1 MKIGIDLLW
10 LRPGKNGG
18 TESYIRNLI
27 TGFAT
32 YDDRNEYTLFV
43 SRDNADS
50 FNSYTRINPGI
61 RLEICPIDSSNRIIR
76 IAWENLKLD
85 NLAKKTGVDV
95 MFIPVYSMPHKKK
108 SNGIPYVVTIHDLQ
122 GLHYP
127 EYFTNIRLGFL
138 KRKWKYASEEADRI
152 VAISNFTK
160 RDIVENYKAASDKVI
175 TIYNPVITGESA
187 PISELSK
194 WGLKTDEY
202 YYCVSSLLPHKNLYT
217 LIDTFAE
224 RFANRKK
231 KGHEEI
237 LVISGV
243 GGESVAKAELVKKIE
258 SLGIKDN
265 IRFTGFVSDAERNLL
280 YQNCRAFL
288 FPSVFEGF
296 GMPPIEALMFGRPT
310 VTTEKTCLKEVTCS
324 KAIYVKDP
332 FDTKEWSDAID
343 RAVSEDGGFGLY
355 GESDRFD
362 LENITR
368 EYLEIFESFS
378 QGADA
383 DRS

>member
-61 RLEICPIDSSNRIIR
+61 RLEICPIDSSNRIRR
-76 IAWENLKLD
+76 IAWENLNLD

-95 MFIPVYSMPHKKK
+95 MFIPVYSMPHKKR

-127 EYFTNIRLGFL
+127 EYFTKIRLGFL

-194 WGLKTDEY
+194 WGLKAEDY

-217 LIDTFAE
+217 LIDTFAY
-224 RFANRKK
+224 RKK

-296 GMPPIEALMFGRPT
+296 GMPPVEVLMIGRPT
-310 VTTEKTCLKEVTCS
+310 VTTEKTSIKEVTCS

-332 FDTKEWSDAID
+332 FDIKEWSDAID
-343 RAVSEDGGFGLY
+343 RAVSEDREFGLS
-355 GESDRFD
+355 GESDRFK
-362 LENITR
+362 LEKITR

-378 QGADA
+378 QSTDA

>member
-50 FNSYTRINPGI
+50 FNIYTRIDSGI
-61 RLEICPIDSSNRIIR
+61 RLEICPIDSSNRIRR
-76 IAWENLKLD
+76 IAWENLNLD
-85 NLAKKTGVDV
+85 NLAKKTGMDV

-160 RDIVENYKAASDKVI
+160 RDIIENYKAASDKVI

-194 WGLKTDEY
+194 WGLKAEDY

-217 LIDTFAE
+217 LIDTFAY
-224 RFANRKK
+224 RKK

-343 RAVSEDGGFGLY
+343 RAVSEDREFGLS
-355 GESDRFD
+355 GESDRFN

-378 QGADA
+378 KSTDV

>member
-50 FNSYTRINPGI
+50 FNIYTRIDSGI
-61 RLEICPIDSSNRIIR
+61 RLEICPIDSSNRIRR
-76 IAWENLKLD
+76 IAWENLNLD
-85 NLAKKTGVDV
+85 NLAKKTGMDV

-160 RDIVENYKAASDKVI
+160 RDIIENYKAASDKVI

-194 WGLKTDEY
+194 WGLKAEDY

-217 LIDTFAE
+217 LIDTFAY
-224 RFANRKK
+224 RKK

-343 RAVSEDGGFGLY
+343 RAVSEDREFGLS
-355 GESDRFD
+355 GELDRFN

-378 QGADA
+378 KSTDV

>member
-50 FNSYTRINPGI
+50 FNIYTRIDSGI
-61 RLEICPIDSSNRIIR
+61 RLEICPIDSSNRIRR
-76 IAWENLKLD
+76 IAWENLNLD
-85 NLAKKTGVDV
+85 NLAKKTGMDV

-194 WGLKTDEY
+194 WGLKAEDY

-217 LIDTFAE
+217 LIDTFAY
-224 RFANRKK
+224 RKK

-343 RAVSEDGGFGLY
+343 RAVSEDREFGLS
-355 GESDRFD
+355 GESDRFN

-378 QGADA
+378 KSTDV